1 MVKVKPTEINWDQA
15 NIDKTLTSFSANANG
30 KVWVKNNLNLKT
42 PNKLELLIW
51 KIVKNSRL
59 LRRVFFSVDY
69 KVSQSN
75 LEKIKPFI
83 LSADQKVQYN
93 KAIDTFNHFA
103 PKKYALAPLTDQVPP
118 KPKSA
123 SAEKPPVNPNPKV
136 PSENKPDTPPSKNPF
151 FVLAAKWDKQRISFE
166 GGMMNNMQ
174 YLEETRKCFK
184 ANIPAYL
191 SFLETT
197 PEENEIFITIGFG
210 GIGRDQTRYDQLWP
224 GPLRQAINSDGGQ
237 RVKNI
242 LVDTCALTVSGIEL
256 CQAAKRIKPDFSG
269 KDWATLIERLDIP
282 QFGCGIAD
290 ETDET
295 DDNST
300 PSKVACRWDNIQQI
314 RDFQNKWCQY
324 NLRALQAGKNV
335 HIGWYINTHPS
346 EWIVNFYNQHKENFP
361 NQLFFLVG
369 SQDFGCIPKG
379 KFDQDEVLDAR
390 SHKDDANYL
399 KAKGY
404 DTKYDFVDNGDF
416 SLFLK

>member
-1 MVKVKPTEINWDQA
+1 MVKIKPTEINWDQA
-15 NIDKTLTSFSANANG
+15 NVDKTLTSFSANASG

-93 KAIDTFNHFA
+93 KAIETFNHFA

-118 KPKSA
+118 KPKTA
-123 SAEKPPVNPNPKV
+123 SAEKPQNPNPKV
-136 PSENKPDTPPSKNPF
+136 SSENKPNTPPPANPF
-151 FVLAAKWDKQRISFE
+151 LTLMAKWDKQRITFE
-166 GGMMNNMQ
+166 RGGMNNMQ
-174 YLEETRKCFK
+174 QLEEKRKCFK
-184 ANIPAYL
+184 ANIQAYL
-191 SFLETT
+191 AFLETT

-210 GIGRDQTRYDQLWP
+210 GVGPHTRHDQLWP
-224 GPLRQAINSDGGQ
+224 GPLRQAISSGQ
-237 RVKNI
+237 KVKNI
-242 LVDTCALTVSGIEL
+242 LVDTQAQTVPGVEL

-269 KDWATLIERLDIP
+269 KDWTTLIEHLDIP

-295 DDNST
+295 DDNS
-300 PSKVACRWDNIQQI
+300 PPNNIHCRWDNTQQI

-335 HIGWYINTHPS
+335 HIGWYINTRPS
-346 EWIVNFYNQHKENFP
+346 AWVIDFYNQHKEHFP

-379 KFDQDEVLDAR
+379 KFDQDEVNDAR
-390 SHKDDANYL
+390 AHKDDADYL
-399 KAKGY
+399 KAKNY
-404 DTKYDFVDNGDF
+404 NTKYDFVDNGDF
-416 SLFLK
+416 TLFLK